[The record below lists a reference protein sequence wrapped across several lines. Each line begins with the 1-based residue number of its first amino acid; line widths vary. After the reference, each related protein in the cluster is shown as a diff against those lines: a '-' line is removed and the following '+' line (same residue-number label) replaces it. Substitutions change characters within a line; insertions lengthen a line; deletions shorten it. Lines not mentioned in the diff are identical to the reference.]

1 MAGLA
6 PAPASSSEELV
17 DVVQAV
23 ESAPDMD
30 ELPLP
35 LFGGVRRGHPP
46 ELHEGRAAAT
56 RTRQP
61 TPELVRTLGGSRPRT
76 LSGELAG
83 DSGM

>member
-23 ESAPDMD
+23 ESAPDTD

-46 ELHEGRAAAT
+46 ELHEAERQLRGR
-56 RTRQP
+56 
-61 TPELVRTLGGSRPRT
+61 GSYSRV
-76 LSGELAG
+76 G
-83 DSGM
+83 